1 MNQQT
6 NEVRV
11 TFNPKIDAPSVCAY
25 YPLHDVLQS
34 FKTGITPD
42 GTDYKAIIEKTSSG
56 NTAEKN
62 NLPVVIFGG
71 EFSHRKAS
79 ACIKYSGIIVI
90 DFDHLSDEEMA
101 ILRDFLSKDPYVM
114 AFWKS
119 PSAKGIKALVKVPR
133 GLIENHKRYFAA
145 IRNYLESKTGVIID
159 RSGSDVSRACYA
171 CYDPNIY
178 YRPDSQLWEE
188 LAEEEEFIAKT
199 TTEYNAPSPALIV
212 TSDSEK
218 FEWALKKAQQ
228 NLKWGTGRNNS
239 LHILAVYGN
248 MVGLPE
254 HHVINYA
261 ETNFLAKDFTKGEIV
276 DTVTQTYYR
285 YSASN
290 NTVVLKDRAAY
301 ETIRQWRKNDKMNN
315 DQIIDNYFGHICRD
329 RNDPK
334 YKKEARELEEKITK
348 AIEEIDSERTDGF
361 LFFWGLKEN
370 EKTGKVTLT
379 LDYNNFRHWL
389 RHNGFFRYKMNEG
402 SDEIMILCDDTKVV
416 KQIKPKE
423 ILPYMTKAVDALP
436 PVADSVP
443 REQLYNFTLH
453 NSKQMLDEL
462 RLQQTERYTPQI
474 YRDDKDSCYFIFR
487 NQIYIVTRE
496 EIRALDFTERRKYV
510 WDNNILPYNVFDSPL
525 KNKPIQDFFKMGRE
539 FEFGEWLFLLCKQNE
554 NEPAEVT
561 ESRVLELC
569 SIIGYNLHTYKDPA
583 NPRATIFT
591 EFQKDTRPH
600 GGTGKSLIVTALSKL
615 RKTAAEDGK
624 NFSLDSSFAFQQVD
638 LSTQLVW
645 IDDLNKNF
653 PFERLFP
660 AISNG
665 LIVEKKHQSKIT
677 LSYTESPKFIFTT
690 NYSLKGSS
698 DSFTRRQYIFE
709 LSQYFKETYISPYH
723 KYGKRFFD
731 DWNVNDFNTFFM
743 FMMKC
748 AQYYLDNGVQNNVSD
763 EYKLQQLIDT
773 LGGQDIYDVIREHIP
788 FNKFVNKQ
796 DFYDKVIIPKL
807 GKYTPKPTTVTK
819 WVQEYAYF
827 YGARY
832 EANAIQRHPERGNP
846 ERGHYLTKIDCDTPI
861 EPETELTPEE
871 KLGF

>member
-6 NEVRV
+6 NEIRV
-11 TFNPKIDAPSVCAY
+11 TFNPKIDSPSICNY
-25 YPLHDVLQS
+25 YELPDVLQS
-34 FKTGITPD
+34 FKTGVTPD
-42 GTDYKAIIEKTSSG
+42 GVDYKDIIAKTSRG
-56 NTAEKN
+56 DTAEKN

-71 EFSHRKAS
+71 EFNHRKAS
-79 ACIKYSGIIVI
+79 ACLRYSGMVII
-90 DFDHLSDEEMA
+90 DFDHLSDSDMVT
-101 ILRDFLSKDPYVM
+101 LGDFLTKDPFIL
-114 AFWKS
+114 AFWRS

-133 GLIENHKRYFAA
+133 GLVENHKRYFAA
-145 IRNYLESKTGVIID
+145 IRNYLETKTGVIID

-171 CYDPNIY
+171 CYDPQIH
-178 YRPDSQLWEE
+178 YRPDSQIWEE
-188 LAEEEEFIAKT
+188 LIEEDEFVSKT
-199 TTEYNAPSPALIV
+199 TTEYNAPSPSLIV
-212 TSDSEK
+212 TSDREK

-239 LHILAVYGN
+239 IQILAVYANMIGLDGN
-248 MVGLPE
+248 
-254 HHVINYA
+254 HVINYG
-261 ETNFLAKDFTKGEIV
+261 ETNFQATDFTKREII
-276 DTVTQTYYR
+276 DTVTGTYYR
-285 YSASN
+285 YKGSN
-290 NTVVLKDRAAY
+290 NTVVLKDREAY
-301 ETIRQWRKNDKMNN
+301 DVIRKWRKTDGLSNEE
-315 DQIIDNYFGHICRD
+315 IIENYFGHVCQE

-334 YKKEARELEEKITK
+334 HKKESKELEDKIAR
-348 AIEEIDSERTDGF
+348 AIEEIDAERTDGF
-361 LFFWGLKEN
+361 LYFWGLKEN
-370 EKTGKVTLT
+370 EKTGKITLN
-379 LDYNNFRHWL
+379 LDYNKFRHWL
-389 RHNGFFRYKMNEG
+389 RHNGFFRYKINEG
-402 SDEIMILCDDTKVV
+402 SDEIMILCDDTKVIKQV
-416 KQIKPKE
+416 KAKE

-436 PVADSVP
+436 PIADSVP

-453 NSKQMLDEL
+453 NSKSMLDEL

-487 NQIYIVTRE
+487 NQIYLVTSG

-525 KNKPIQDFFKMGRE
+525 KDKPLQDFFKMGKE
-539 FEFGEWLFLLCKQNE
+539 FEFGEWLFLLCKQTE
-554 NEPAEVT
+554 DEPADQT
-561 ESRVLELC
+561 ELRVLELC

-591 EFQKDTRPH
+591 EYQKDTRPH

-638 LSTQLVW
+638 ISTQVVW

-677 LSYTESPKFIFTT
+677 LSYSESPKFIFTT
-690 NYSLKGSS
+690 NYSLKGNS

-748 AQYYLDNGVQNNVSD
+748 AQYYLDNGIQNFISD
-763 EYKLQQLIDT
+763 DYKLQQLIDT
-773 LGGQDIYDVIREHIP
+773 LGGQDVYDVIKDNIP
-788 FNKFVNKQ
+788 FNKFINKN
-796 DFYDKVIIPKL
+796 DFYEDIVLKKL
-807 GKYTPKPTTVTK
+807 HKFAPKPTTVTK

-827 YGARY
+827 YGASY
-832 EANAIQRHPERGNP
+832 DSNAIQRHPERGKP
-846 ERGHYLTKIDCDTPI
+846 ERGHLLIKIEDDKK
-861 EPETELTPEE
+861 PEQNNEMTIDER
-871 KLGF
+871 LGF